1 MPTKVSEKNLLLSLT
16 LFATAIALLFSAKL
30 FNAPVIISEKGILF
44 ILLGI
49 IAVLFSIK
57 FLKKAISRF

>member
-16 LFATAIALLFSAKL
+16 LFATAIVFLFSAQL
-30 FNAPVIISEKGILF
+30 FTAPVIISEKGILF

-49 IAVLFSIK
+49 IAVLFSIR
-57 FLKKAISRF
+57 FLKKSISRL